1 MDKIKNI
8 LINIY
13 KYSII
18 KADKNYISFECEKND
33 IDKLKNKILSI
44 NEKTLN
50 TIKLY
55 FLSNKLFAILMPIN
69 PRPIK
74 PIFIYFLLV
83 YWFIFN
89 LIIDFILIINIRDI

>member
-55 FLSNKLFAILMPIN
+55 FLGTSKNLYIYKLVVNLTNDFDEDKISE
-69 PRPIK
+69 
-74 PIFIYFLLV
+74 LLSLEE
-83 YWFIFN
+83 IEKT
-89 LIIDFILIINIRDI
+89 IAG